1 MNGKTTIVKYRLL
14 VMTLVDELCVMRMV
28 AFFLAVALN
37 PCVSHA
43 QTVRISYAGLSGY
56 NVPLWVSQEAGLF
69 KKYELPAELVLID
82 GGSTNIQLLL
92 ANEARFVNVAGSAPI
107 LARVHG
113 AKVVIIAASYN
124 FIPYSLVVNKEI
136 RSVADLKGK
145 RIAITRLGGV
155 TEVAASLAL
164 QKLGLGSKDMLYFQ
178 VGADVQKIM
187 AVQSGSVAA
196 TVLSPPALFAATAA
210 GLKVLADLGD
220 LGVKYPTATVA
231 ATNSY
236 LAQDP
241 AAVKKFMMAFVEGLH
256 FYKQKRE
263 FALAVMQKY
272 TRITHSEVLAKTHDY
287 FVKNTALVPFVDAAA
302 IENALPPDYAATR
315 HTTKEFYDNSMLREL
330 VNEGWVEKISR
341 ETK

>member
-1 MNGKTTIVKYRLL
+1 MFLL
-14 VMTLVDELCVMRMV
+14 SSKLASARNLRADVISFVS
-28 AFFLAVALN
+28 FFLVIALN
-37 PCVSHA
+37 PCISNA

-56 NVPLWVSQEAGLF
+56 NVPLWVSQDAGLF
-69 KKYELPAELVLID
+69 KKYGLPAELVLID
-82 GGSTNIQLLL
+82 GGSTNIQVLL

-107 LARVHG
+107 LASVHG

-145 RIAITRLGGV
+145 RMAITRLGGV
-155 TEVAASLAL
+155 TEVAANLAL

-178 VGADVQKIM
+178 VGADEQRIL
-187 AVQSGSVAA
+187 AVQSGTVAA
-196 TVLSPPALFAATAA
+196 TVLSPPALFTALAA
-210 GLKVLADLGD
+210 GLKVMADLGD

-231 ATNSY
+231 TTNSY
-236 LAQDP
+236 LAQNP
-241 AAVKKFMMAFVEGLH
+241 AAVKKFLMAFVEGLH
-256 FYKQKRE
+256 LYKQKRE

-272 TRITHSEVLAKTHDY
+272 TRITNTEALAKTHDY

-302 IENALPPDYAATR
+302 IENALPLDPAGR
-315 HTTKEFYDNSMLREL
+315 RNVEEFYDNSMLREL
-330 VNEGWVEKISR
+330 VNEGFVEKISR

>member
-1 MNGKTTIVKYRLL
+1 VFLIPPKLACARNLRAGVISL
-14 VMTLVDELCVMRMV
+14 VS
-28 AFFLAVALN
+28 FFLVIAFNA
-37 PCVSHA
+37 CISHA

-69 KKYELPAELVLID
+69 KKYGLPAELVLID
-82 GGSTNIQLLL
+82 GGSTNIQVLL

-107 LARVHG
+107 LASVHG

-145 RIAITRLGGV
+145 RMAITRLGGV
-155 TEVAASLAL
+155 TEVAANLAL

-178 VGADVQKIM
+178 VGADVQKIL
-187 AVQSGSVAA
+187 AVQSGTVAA
-196 TVLSPPALFAATAA
+196 TVLSPPALFTALAA

-231 ATNSY
+231 TTNSY
-236 LAQDP
+236 LAQNS
-241 AAVKKFMMAFVEGLH
+241 AAVKKFLMAFVQGLH
-256 FYKQKRE
+256 LYKQKRE

-272 TRITHSEVLAKTHDY
+272 TRITNTEALAKTHDY
-287 FVKNTALVPFVDAAA
+287 FMKNTALVPFVDAAA
-302 IENALPPDYAATR
+302 IENALPADNAAGR
-315 HTTKEFYDNSMLREL
+315 RNVEEFYDNSMLREL
-330 VNEGWVEKISR
+330 VNEGFVEKISR